1 MKRLNK
7 NSNFACH
14 GCASRPRFSHPL
26 RAMIEK
32 GPMNLTPLHSFY
44 DRRNMIVDLWERIQ
58 DSILNPDI
66 SYAQAVEMEA
76 EVARWFAEFE
86 SALAHLDC
94 GLRST
99 EEAMMLTVL
108 GELLEGVEATVHA
121 LLNAKVDAK

>member
-1 MKRLNK
+1 
-7 NSNFACH
+7 
-14 GCASRPRFSHPL
+14 
-26 RAMIEK
+26 
-32 GPMNLTPLHSFY
+32 MNLTPLHSFY
-44 DRRNMIVDLWERIQ
+44 DRRNMIVDLWGQIQ

-66 SYAQAVEMEA
+66 SYAQAVEMEV

-121 LLNAKVDAK
+121 LLTAKLDAR

>member
-1 MKRLNK
+1 M
-7 NSNFACH
+7 H
-14 GCASRPRFSHPL
+14 
-26 RAMIEK
+26 
-32 GPMNLTPLHSFY
+32 LTPLHSFY
-44 DRRNMIVDLWERIQ
+44 DRRNMIVDLWGRIQ

-76 EVARWFAEFE
+76 EVAHWFAEFE
-86 SALAHLDC
+86 STLAHLDC

>member
-7 NSNFACH
+7 VSNFACH
-14 GCASRPRFSHPL
+14 DRASRPRFSHPL

-32 GPMNLTPLHSFY
+32 GPMHLTPLHSFY
-44 DRRNMIVDLWERIQ
+44 DGRNMIVDLWGRIQ

-66 SYAQAVEMEA
+66 NYAQAVEMEA
-76 EVARWFAEFE
+76 EVARWFSEFE
-86 SALAHLDC
+86 STLAHLDC

-121 LLNAKVDAK
+121 LLSVKVDAK

>member
-7 NSNFACH
+7 SSNFACH
-14 GCASRPRFSHPL
+14 DCASRPRFSHPL

-32 GPMNLTPLHSFY
+32 GPMHLTPIHSFY
-44 DRRNMIVDLWERIQ
+44 ERRNIIVDLWGRIQ
-58 DSILNPDI
+58 GSILNPDI
-66 SYAQAVEMEA
+66 SYAQALEMEA

-94 GLRST
+94 GLRSA

-108 GELLEGVEATVHA
+108 GELLEGVEATAHA
-121 LLNAKVDAK
+121 LLNAKFDAR

>member
-7 NSNFACH
+7 NSIFACPER
-14 GCASRPRFSHPL
+14 ASRPRFCHPL

-94 GLRST
+94 GERST

-108 GELLEGVEATVHA
+108 GELLEGVEATAHA
-121 LLNAKVDAK
+121 LLTAELDAR